1 MRCSSEPPLC
11 GLALR
16 LLGAGATDGAL
27 RKAARQTMVECHDL
41 KTICLPRQIEV
52 VRGAL

>member
-1 MRCSSEPPLC
+1 MRCSSEALLR

-16 LLGAGATDGAL
+16 LLGAGATDGAR
-27 RKAARQTMVECHDL
+27 RKAALQTMVKCHDL

-52 VRGAL
+52 VRGAR